1 MATLPT
7 FFRRT
12 QAPAGVDSSA
22 VRLAATR
29 TEPSWLRAPGA
40 NRALAPDRDFQLRA
54 LPFDDVILFS
64 KRIDNSRLVR
74 QPDPRAG
81 GACWTVIGAASVVLA
96 FLTGVLAPN
105 VANTI
110 AGYRLEALRSE
121 AQTLA
126 GERRTLELQEA
137 QLLSPERLDKLAKD
151 RNLVEPSASQVVHL
165 DNKAEGK
172 VAMVNQ

>member
-1 MATLPT
+1 
-7 FFRRT
+7 
-12 QAPAGVDSSA
+12 
-22 VRLAATR
+22 
-29 TEPSWLRAPGA
+29 
-40 NRALAPDRDFQLRA
+40 LRA
-54 LPFDDVILFS
+54 LPLDDVFLFC

-110 AGYRLEALRSE
+110 AGYKLEALRSE

-151 RNLVEPSASQVVHL
+151 RHLVEPSASQVVHL

-172 VAMVNQ
+172 VAMVQQ